1 MKPDYD
7 IFARISYNE
16 LIHQEKIS
24 NSDTETDKSDKESV
38 KSDNDQYFSD
48 EEAKNNY
55 SFLEN
60 FKKPQ
65 RKKMNKRKQSKSVP
79 LIVMEE
85 YIPD

>member
-16 LIHQEKIS
+16 LIHHEKLS
-24 NSDTETDKSDKESV
+24 SDTETDKSDKESV
-38 KSDNDQYFSD
+38 KSENENYFSD
-48 EEAKNNY
+48 EEIKNNY

-65 RKKMNKRKQSKSVP
+65 RKKLNKKKLSKP
-79 LIVMEE
+79 GPPIVKEE